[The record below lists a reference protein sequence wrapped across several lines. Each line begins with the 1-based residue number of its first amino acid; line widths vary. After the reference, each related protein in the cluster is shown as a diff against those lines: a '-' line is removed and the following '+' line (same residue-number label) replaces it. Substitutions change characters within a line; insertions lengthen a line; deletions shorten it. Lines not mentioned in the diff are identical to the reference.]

1 MFTKIS
7 LLGIGE
13 KKKKNDQEE
22 QKIFGANKNELTIKV
37 EMYT

>member
-13 KKKKNDQEE
+13 KKKNDQEE

>member
-13 KKKKNDQEE
+13 KKNDQEE